1 MNIGVFGTGMVG
13 KAIASK
19 LVELGHHVC
28 MGSRSNTSE
37 AGAAWAAEAG
47 EKASF
52 GTFAE
57 AAHHGELLFNC
68 TNGAASIAALESCE
82 GAALAGKVLIDVANP
97 LDFSKGMPPTLFVC
111 NDNSLGERIQ
121 EAFPDLKVV
130 KTLNT
135 VNASIMVDASL
146 VPGDHDLFMSGNDAD
161 AKAEVRQLLT
171 TAFGW
176 NIIHDLGDITT
187 ARGTEMVLPLW
198 IRLWGTVGSPMF
210 NFHVQTA

>member
-1 MNIGVFGTGMVG
+1 MKIGVLGTGMVG

-37 AGAAWAAEAG
+37 AGAAWAADAG
-47 EKASF
+47 ANASF

-57 AAHHGELLFNC
+57 AALHGELLFNC

-82 GAALAGKVLIDVANP
+82 GSALAGKVLVDVSNP

-111 NDNSLGERIQ
+111 NNDSLGERIQ
-121 EAFPDLKVV
+121 NAFPELKVV

-135 VNASIMVDASL
+135 VNASIMVNASL
-146 VPGDHDLFMSGNDAD
+146 LPGSHDLFMSGNDPD
-161 AKAEVRQLLT
+161 AKAQVRSMLMES
-171 TAFGW
+171 FGW
-176 NIIHDLGDITT
+176 KIVHDLGDITT
-187 ARGTEMVLPLW
+187 ARGTEMFLPLW
-198 IRLWGTVGSPMF
+198 IRLWGAVGSPMF
-210 NFHVQTA
+210 NVHVQTA